1 MRSTAQPT
9 VKPTVKPPVKPA
21 VKPNAFGL
29 DRGTRR
35 PQGMR

>member
-1 MRSTAQPT
+1 MRSAAQ
-9 VKPTVKPPVKPA
+9 PTVKPPVKPT
-21 VKPNAFGL
+21 AFGL